1 VSKYVL
7 GKMPSYQ
14 RAQLEKTDV
23 PVYKA
28 LELIAAG
35 KK

>member
-1 VSKYVL
+1 
-7 GKMPSYQ
+7 MTSYQ